1 MNTANNTDLLPLRE
15 EMLEGTPIR
24 IGYIQ
29 VKDFKLYAY
38 NASRY
43 VLAGNVLVVL
53 DSNGKKTA
61 LYTAATFERL
71 KEHNVLAN
79 VA

>member
-29 VKDFKLYAY
+29 MKDFKLYAY

-43 VLAGNVLVVL
+43 VLSGNVLVIL
-53 DSNGKKTA
+53 DSSGKKTF
-61 LYTAATFERL
+61 LYSAVTYERL
-71 KEHNVLAN
+71 KQHNFLAN

>member
-1 MNTANNTDLLPLRE
+1 MNTTYHSDLLLVRE
-15 EMLEGTPIR
+15 EMLEGTSIC

-29 VKDFKLYAY
+29 TKDFKLCAY

>member
-1 MNTANNTDLLPLRE
+1 MNTTNYTDLLPLQE
-15 EMLEGTPIR
+15 GMLEGTPIR

-29 VKDFKLYAY
+29 MKDFKLCAY

-53 DSNGKKTA
+53 DSSGKKTA

>member
-1 MNTANNTDLLPLRE
+1 MNTTNNTDLLLVRE
-15 EMLEGTPIR
+15 EMLESTSIC

-29 VKDFKLYAY
+29 MKDFKPCAF
-38 NASRY
+38 NAFRY

>member
-1 MNTANNTDLLPLRE
+1 MNTTYHSDLLPIRE
-15 EMLEGTPIR
+15 EMLEGTTIR
-24 IGYIQ
+24 VGYIQ
-29 VKDFKLYAY
+29 MKDFKHCAY

-43 VLAGNVLVVL
+43 VLAGNVLVVM
-53 DSNGKKTA
+53 DSSERKTA

-71 KEHNVLAN
+71 KEHNVLAK

>member
-29 VKDFKLYAY
+29 MKDFKLYAY

-71 KEHNVLAN
+71 KEHNILAN

>member
-1 MNTANNTDLLPLRE
+1 MNTTNNTDLLLVRE
-15 EMLEGTPIR
+15 EMLESTSIC

-29 VKDFKLYAY
+29 MKDFKLCAFNAY
-38 NASRY
+38 RY

-53 DSNGKKTA
+53 DSSGKKTA

>member
-1 MNTANNTDLLPLRE
+1 MNTTYHSDLLLVRE
-15 EMLEGTPIR
+15 EMLEGTSIY

-29 VKDFKLYAY
+29 TKDFKLCAY

-53 DSNGKKTA
+53 GSNGKKTA

>member
-1 MNTANNTDLLPLRE
+1 MNTTNNTDLLLVRE
-15 EMLEGTPIR
+15 EMLEGTAIR
-24 IGYIQ
+24 VGYIQ
-29 VKDFKLYAY
+29 MKDFKHCAY

-53 DSNGKKTA
+53 DSSGKKTA

-71 KEHNVLAN
+71 KDYNVPAN

>member
-1 MNTANNTDLLPLRE
+1 MNTTNYTDLLPLRE
-15 EMLEGTPIR
+15 EMLGGTPIR

-29 VKDFKLYAY
+29 MKDFKLCAF

-43 VLAGNVLVVL
+43 VLAGNMLVVL

-71 KEHNVLAN
+71 KEHNVLAD

>member
-1 MNTANNTDLLPLRE
+1 MNTANNTDLFPLRE
-15 EMLEGTPIR
+15 EMLEGTPIHV
-24 IGYIQ
+24 GYIQ
-29 VKDFKLYAY
+29 MKDFKHCAY

-53 DSNGKKTA
+53 DSSERKTA

-71 KEHNVLAN
+71 KEHNVLAD

>member
-1 MNTANNTDLLPLRE
+1 MSTTYHYDLLLVRE
-15 EMLEGTPIR
+15 EMLEGTSIC

-29 VKDFKLYAY
+29 MKDFKFCAFNAY
-38 NASRY
+38 RY

-53 DSNGKKTA
+53 DNSERETA

>member
-1 MNTANNTDLLPLRE
+1 MNTTYHSDLLLVRE
-15 EMLEGTPIR
+15 EMLEGTSIY

-29 VKDFKLYAY
+29 MKDFKLYAF
-38 NASRY
+38 NAFRY

-53 DSNGKKTA
+53 DSCGKKTA

-71 KEHNVLAN
+71 KEHNILAN

>member
-1 MNTANNTDLLPLRE
+1 MNTTYHYDLLPIRE
-15 EMLEGTPIR
+15 EMLEGTTIR
-24 IGYIQ
+24 VGYIQ
-29 VKDFKLYAY
+29 MKDFKHCAY

-43 VLAGNVLVVL
+43 VLAGNVLVVM
-53 DSNGKKTA
+53 DSSERKTA

>member
-1 MNTANNTDLLPLRE
+1 MNTTYHSDLLLVRE

-29 VKDFKLYAY
+29 MKDFKHCAY

-43 VLAGNVLVVL
+43 VLAGYVLVVM
-53 DSNGKKTA
+53 DSSGKKTA

-71 KEHNVLAN
+71 KEHNVLTN

>member
-29 VKDFKLYAY
+29 MKDFKLYAY

>member
-1 MNTANNTDLLPLRE
+1 MNTTYHSALLPIRE
-15 EMLEGTPIR
+15 KALEGTSIR

-29 VKDFKLYAY
+29 MKDFKSCAY

-43 VLAGNVLVVL
+43 VLDGNVLVIL
-53 DSNGKKTA
+53 DSSGKKSV
-61 LYTAATFERL
+61 LYTAATYERL